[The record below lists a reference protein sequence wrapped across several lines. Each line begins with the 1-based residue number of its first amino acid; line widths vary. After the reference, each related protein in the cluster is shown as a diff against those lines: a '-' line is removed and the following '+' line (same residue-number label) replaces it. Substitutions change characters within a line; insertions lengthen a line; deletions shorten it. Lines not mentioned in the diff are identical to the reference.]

1 MVKAYFSMC
10 LCEMACASTCIA
22 DSGQCGWMDMSN
34 VGRCYVR
41 LLPENVMHAYAQ
53 EAVRL
58 HLCVVSCAC
67 GVVCV

>member
-1 MVKAYFSMC
+1 
-10 LCEMACASTCIA
+10 
-22 DSGQCGWMDMSN
+22 MSN

-58 HLCVVSCAC
+58 HLCVLCRVR
-67 GVVCV
+67 VVWCVFSV